1 MPRPQAPRPRAA
13 FAAPAVFA
21 GLAVSGFAVLA
32 AVPAASAQNYVPGY
46 GTPLGG
52 GVSPGPSQVV
62 TTRDDSWAEALF
74 EKSKAGTLARD
85 FGVVARG
92 AETTD
97 RVVVTNTLDVPVHVA
112 DVRTSCGCSS
122 GEWLGDKT
130 LQPGEEGVLKI
141 GMDTKRYS
149 GAKDSNVIVTLDA
162 PRFAEVRIPVK
173 MYARTDV
180 VLTPGSVD
188 FGRVEKGAGATRT
201 VKIAYA
207 GFAGW
212 TVKEVQTAN
221 GSRLKTELKETGR
234 TAGTANY
241 DLTVTLPA
249 DTPVGPF
256 RQRLRLVT
264 ADVKNPFVPV
274 LVEGAVED
282 DIAVADVQLGSVRAG
297 GTQMF
302 NVVLRGKKPFK
313 IVGMECDAPDGRFKM
328 KLPDAERTVH
338 VVRMAFEPPAD
349 AEPGVVAETF
359 TVTVDGRDDPVT
371 FKAKGRVI

>member
-1 MPRPQAPRPRAA
+1 MPRPQALPAAALLAA
-13 FAAPAVFA
+13 FIT
-21 GLAVSGFAVLA
+21 
-32 AVPAASAQNYVPGY
+32 PAAASGQGFI
-46 GTPLGG
+46 LGG
-52 GVSPGPSQVV
+52 GASPGPQQVV
-62 TTRDDSWAEALF
+62 TTRDDAWAEALF
-74 EKSKAGTLARD
+74 EKTKAGTLARD

-97 RVVVTNTLDVPVHVA
+97 RVTVTNTLDVPVHVA
-112 DVRTSCGCSS
+112 NVRTSCGCSS
-122 GEWLGDKT
+122 GEWVGEKT
-130 LQPGEEGVLKI
+130 MQPGESRILKI
-141 GMDTKRYS
+141 AMDTKRYS

-188 FGRVEKGAGATRT
+188 FGRVPKGESATKT

-207 GFAGW
+207 GFQGW
-212 TVKEVQTAN
+212 SVKDVQTAT
-221 GSRLKTELKETGR
+221 GSKLDAKAIETGR

-241 DLTVTLPA
+241 DLTVILPA

-274 LVEGAVED
+274 LVEGVVED
-282 DIAVADVQLGSVRAG
+282 DITVADVQLGSVPAG
-297 GTQMF
+297 GTQRF
-302 NVVLRGKKPFK
+302 NVVMRGKQPFV
-313 IVGMECDAPDGRFKM
+313 ITAMECDGPADRFQM
-328 KLPDAERTVH
+328 KLPDAERTIH
-338 VVRMAFEPPAD
+338 VLPMAFTAPT
-349 AEPGVVAETF
+349 EPGVVDETF

>member
-1 MPRPQAPRPRAA
+1 MSRPQALSAA
-13 FAAPAVFA
+13 A
-21 GLAVSGFAVLA
+21 LLA
-32 AVPAASAQNYVPGY
+32 ALALPAAASAQAYVPGL

-52 GVSPGPSQVV
+52 GASPGPQQVV
-62 TTRDDSWAEALF
+62 TTRDDAWAEALF
-74 EKSKAGTLARD
+74 EKTKAGTLDRD

-97 RVVVTNTLDVPVHVA
+97 RVTVTNTLDVPVHVA
-112 DVRTSCGCSS
+112 GVRTSCGCSS
-122 GEWLGDKT
+122 GEWVGEKT
-130 LQPGEEGVLKI
+130 MRPGETRILKI
-141 GMDTKRYS
+141 AMDTKRFS

-162 PRFAEVRIPVK
+162 PRYAEVRIPVK

-188 FGRVEKGAGATRT
+188 FGRVAKGEAATKT
-201 VKIAYA
+201 VNIAYA
-207 GFAGW
+207 GFQGW
-212 TVKEVQTAN
+212 TVREVQTAA
-221 GSRLKTELKETGR
+221 GSRLDAKVTETGR

-256 RQRLRLVT
+256 RQRVRLVT

-274 LVEGAVED
+274 LVEGVVED
-282 DIAVADVQLGSVRAG
+282 DITVADVQLGTVAAG
-297 GTQMF
+297 ATQRF
-302 NVVLRGKKPFK
+302 NVVMRGKQPFT
-313 IVGMECDAPDGRFKM
+313 ITAMECDGPADRFKM
-328 KLPDAERTVH
+328 KLPDAERTIH
-338 VVRMAFEPPAD
+338 VLPMAFEAP
-349 AEPGVVAETF
+349 AEPGVVDETF